1 MNIHISP
8 KGIISFF
15 EKWVSQ
21 PYASSVST
29 PVSSTQGFA
38 KQEMWQS
45 LRGSYSSKVV
55 PVKEPARG
63 SARMG
68 LRTKSHP
75 GSRGLECQPLS
86 LSHKARGRCPQVF
99 DTQVECQSP
108 HLLYPQ
114 QTNIQEGLH
123 ASWAPFTQQRSCIAH
138 WGCSPASCGK
148 AELQEREIYR
158 MGLNTSQRNGCFL
171 MGLIWPLGGTS
182 SVYSFP
188 LTSHSQPR
196 KHHGSALPEGSDEE
210 SQAKDQGNG
219 IREKGKGF

>member
-29 PVSSTQGFA
+29 PVFSTQGFA

-45 LRGSYSSKVV
+45 LRGFYSSKLV

-68 LRTKSHP
+68 LRTKSHASLWGSPTRP
-75 GSRGLECQPLS
+75 GDVALKCLTPKWSVKALICFIHNKPTSRKGCMPLGLPLPS
-86 LSHKARGRCPQVF
+86 K
-99 DTQVECQSP
+99 
-108 HLLYPQ
+108 
-114 QTNIQEGLH
+114 GLVL
-123 ASWAPFTQQRSCIAH
+123 PI
-138 WGCSPASCGK
+138 GDSPASCGK